1 MGEPA
6 GEALEIGK
14 HPIAPLA
21 MQLGEGIGEIRC
33 IVHVLWLSPAIRR
46 VLFEVF
52 LEGFQGPC
60 RGDK

>member
-1 MGEPA
+1 
-6 GEALEIGK
+6 
-14 HPIAPLA
+14 
-21 MQLGEGIGEIRC
+21 LGEGIGEIRC